1 MNLVKKFMDITFV
14 KTKQTTERELINL
27 KSEVTNLNNRLK
39 IKTEEYE
46 NLKGESS
53 TQIEKL
59 NDMM

>member
-14 KTKQTTERELINL
+14 KTKQITERELINL
-27 KSEVTNLNNRLK
+27 KSEVTNLTNRLK

>member
-1 MNLVKKFMDITFV
+1 MDITFV
-14 KTKQTTERELINL
+14 KTKQITERELINL
-27 KSEVTNLNNRLK
+27 KSEVTNLTNRLK

-46 NLKGESS
+46 NMKGESS